1 MNDQPH
7 RIAPGSGLYVGKI
20 AHQRFSPKKHAFSYR
35 VWHLLLDVDDLW
47 RLHEKVDGFK
57 HNRKA
62 PVEFRDTDHFGP
74 AARPVKD
81 KLRDFL
87 AGQGRELPGGRVLVL
102 TYPRVH
108 GYVFNPVSFW
118 FCHDEAGQLAMVVSE
133 VNNTFGDSYSYILD
147 ELEPDG
153 ADTYRARARKVL
165 HVSPF
170 LPVEDHEYTFTIRP
184 PRAEPGTDVGVI
196 LDVADPDGEM
206 VLSAALEEERQPLTT
221 QTLRRARR
229 THPLITLRTV
239 AAIHWQAAKIWTGR
253 KARFRKRPEALPNGY
268 PPVDLS
274 PRATEGAPDGS
285 GEAAGSEAGTKVT
298 GGEVVE
304 AA

>member
-1 MNDQPH
+1 M
-7 RIAPGSGLYVGKI
+7 RIAPGSGLYLGKV
-20 AHQRFSPKKHAFSYR
+20 AHQRFFPKKHDLSYR
-35 VWHLLLDVDDLW
+35 VWHLLIDVDDLW

-74 AARPVKD
+74 QARPVKD

-87 AGQGRELPGGRVLVL
+87 AGQGRVLPAGRVLVL

-118 FCHDEAGQLAMVVSE
+118 FCHDEDGELAMIVSE

-147 ELEPDG
+147 DLEPLEGDKV
-153 ADTYRARARKVL
+153 RARARKVL

-184 PRAEPGTDVGVI
+184 PQAEPGTGLAVQ
-196 LDVADPDGEM
+196 LDVDDPSGDRI
-206 VLSAALEEERQPLTT
+206 LSATLVEKRHELTAA
-221 QTLRRARR
+221 TLRRARR
-229 THPLITLRTV
+229 THPLITIRTV
-239 AAIHWQAAKIWTGR
+239 ASIHWQAVKIWAGR
-253 KARFRKRPEALPNGY
+253 KATFHKRPEPSPNGY
-268 PPVDLS
+268 PAETAEQS
-274 PRATEGAPDGS
+274 ATA
-285 GEAAGSEAGTKVT
+285 EAA
-298 GGEVVE
+298 
-304 AA
+304 